1 MKSKEQTVTE
11 KIIAVIVIA
20 CSAVLLT
27 ALAIPLMGLELDTQ
41 KTITLDLPTATGIRP
56 NSQVRYAGT
65 PVGRVLEI
73 KALGWEERSKEGF
86 PVRVIAS
93 IDEDT
98 PEFKSDSV
106 AEIASDTLLAE
117 KFIDIDPGTQGA
129 APLAEGQIIYS
140 KPVASFDDLTRE
152 GMVTL
157 ETVNDILVPLRKE
170 HADLPARIIDLIE
183 TADELATKADTM
195 VISINQILEGNQDNL
210 NKTLTDLNV
219 VMQNLKVV
227 STYSKA
233 LTGTLGRKP
242 WRVIWG
248 TDPNQLPTEE
258 QILNSNEPI
267 RVEMPQD

>member
-1 MKSKEQTVTE
+1 MD
-11 KIIAVIVIA
+11 KIIAVIVIG
-20 CSAVLLT
+20 CSAILLI

-41 KTITLDLPTATGIRP
+41 KTITIDLPTATGLRP
-56 NSQVRYAGT
+56 SSEVRYAGA
-65 PVGRVLEI
+65 PIGKILEI
-73 KALGWEERSKEGF
+73 KPLSWEERSKEGF
-86 PVRVIAS
+86 PVRVVAS

-98 PEFKSDSV
+98 PEFRADSM

-117 KFIDIDPGTQGA
+117 KFIDIDPGTAQA
-129 APLAEGQIIYS
+129 PPLAEDAIIYS
-140 KPVASFDDLTRE
+140 RPVASFDDLTRE

-157 ETVNDILVPLRKE
+157 ETVNDIMTQLRE
-170 HADLPARIIDLIE
+170 DHPDLPGRIIALLE
-183 TADELATKADTM
+183 TAETLATKADSM
-195 VISINQILEGNQDNL
+195 VISINEILDGNEQNL

-233 LTGTLGRKP
+233 LTSTLGRKP

-248 TDPNQLPTEE
+248 TEPNKLPTEE

-267 RVEMPQD
+267 RVQVPQD